1 MTNIPDTLSWGLI
14 HRSAWKVDAP
24 KLNFRYHD
32 FSEVRRIR
40 GSTQEVASCSKVER
54 SKGVSHG
61 VYPSC

>member
-1 MTNIPDTLSWGLI
+1 MTSIPDALSWGLI
-14 HRSAWKVDAP
+14 HRSAWKNSQKFA
-24 KLNFRYHD
+24 YHY

-40 GSTQEVASCSKVER
+40 GSTQEVASCSKVQR